1 MKVQTWNLSLDVTS
15 TIMTPLHGPLRARSE
30 PSSILVSGPLT
41 EILNSWGPEDC
52 ADQHHPSAP
61 IPAAQV
67 NVTSG
72 YNTYGKKRKL
82 DHGKLSDMGA
92 VEGDKGEIPPFYVYR
107 WS

>member
-1 MKVQTWNLSLDVTS
+1 MEVQIWNLSLDVTS
-15 TIMTPLHGPLRARSE
+15 TIVTPLHGPLRAQSE
-30 PSSILVSGPLT
+30 SSSILDSGPLT

-52 ADQHHPSAP
+52 VNQLHLSAP

-72 YNTYGKKRKL
+72 HNIYGKKRKL
-82 DHGKLSDMGA
+82 DA
-92 VEGDKGEIPPFYVYR
+92 VEGDKGESPPFYVYT